1 MGTFYVFV
9 CICVCYVCVHV
20 CVCVSVC
27 IMCGVCVCRCVFV
40 CVCGGFMYTSLCLF
54 SSVRAFPM
62 SSSLQWSLLRES
74 VMRVGRAQKREGGGM
89 DCLG

>member
-1 MGTFYVFV
+1 MG
-9 CICVCYVCVHV
+9 
-20 CVCVSVC
+20 
-27 IMCGVCVCRCVFV
+27 
-40 CVCGGFMYTSLCLF
+40 VCGGFMYTSLCLF